1 MPFSYKE
8 FFNREGGM
16 SLDTMLVTT
25 VKGQVI
31 IIGHWICALIWS
43 LVHARWGR
51 RIERERAR
59 ALGSAERRLLFLRLA
74 VLLPPPLVL
83 HVLLVLVLDQHER
96 DVLSLQRHRLKCKD
110 A

>member
-43 LVHARWGR
+43 LVHA
-51 RIERERAR
+51 
-59 ALGSAERRLLFLRLA
+59 L
-74 VLLPPPLVL
+74 
-83 HVLLVLVLDQHER
+83 
-96 DVLSLQRHRLKCKD
+96 
-110 A
+110 

>member
-51 RIERERAR
+51 RIERERA
-59 ALGSAERRLLFLRLA
+59 LGSAERRLLFLRLA

>member
-51 RIERERAR
+51 RIER

-83 HVLLVLVLDQHER
+83 LVLLVLVLDQHEC

>member
-51 RIERERAR
+51 RIERARAR
-59 ALGSAERRLLFLRLA
+59 IGGETATFSSTCGSPASAPR
-74 VLLPPPLVL
+74 PPRPACP
-83 HVLLVLVLDQHER
+83 R
-96 DVLSLQRHRLKCKD
+96 TGPT
-110 A
+110 